1 MGQSE
6 FIPRLESLRGVAAVL
21 VAVYHCGIM
30 FLQYPASGTS
40 RFYFAFA
47 NGLGCVVVF
56 FVISGFV
63 LARSLDKAGSISF
76 ASFVRQRAFR
86 LLPASIAAVG
96 LLAFLHERFGFYV
109 GFEGSFTPLNILLNM
124 LLIKSDINGV
134 MWSLTVEIAATPLIF
149 MSVRAYRKHG
159 RAPLLAMMAILF
171 GLSFVG
177 QYRDLIGANLAPLYA
192 FLAGILVH
200 FEGPKIARSI
210 SPRTSIWIPVVGIA
224 LFLAAGMLKQ
234 DAGLM
239 ILMDCVGGALL
250 VLAISQW
257 PHQRIMKPL
266 DWPPVRFYGRI
277 SYSFYLLHM
286 LTVVPT
292 LTLGARLFEHLPSWT
307 TAISLSVLTILAAS
321 VPALAFYKL
330 IEIPGINLGRRLAG
344 LNGLRG
350 RAIAQ

>member
-1 MGQSE
+1 MGQSN

-21 VAVYHCGIM
+21 VAFYHCGVM
-30 FLQYPASGTS
+30 HLQYPASGSS
-40 RFYFAFA
+40 RLYFAFA

-76 ASFVRQRAFR
+76 VSFARHRAFR
-86 LLPASIAAVG
+86 LLPASIAVIA
-96 LLAFLHERFGFYV
+96 LLTLLHESFGFYV
-109 GFEGSFTPLNILLNM
+109 GFEGSFAPLNVLLNM

-134 MWSLTVEIAATPLIF
+134 MWSLTVELAATPLIF
-149 MSVRAYRKHG
+149 ISVQTYRKRG
-159 RAPLLAMMAILF
+159 RTPLLAIAAVLF

-210 SPRTSIWIPVVGIA
+210 SLRTSMWIPVLGIA
-224 LFLAAGMLKQ
+224 LFLVAGMLKQ

-239 ILMDCVGGALL
+239 ILMDCIGGALL

-257 PHQRIMKPL
+257 PHQSMMKPL
-266 DWPPVRFYGRI
+266 DWPLVRFYGRI

-286 LTVVPT
+286 LTVAPAIA
-292 LTLGARLFEHLPSWT
+292 LGARWFEHLNPWAAAMT
-307 TAISLSVLTILAAS
+307 LSVLTTLAAA
-321 VPALAFYKL
+321 VPALACYKL
-330 IEIPGINLGRRLAG
+330 IEVPGINLGRRLAG
-344 LNGLRG
+344 LNGLRN
-350 RAIAQ
+350 RAVAQ

>member
-1 MGQSE
+1 MGQRD

-21 VAVYHCGIM
+21 VAFYHCGVM
-30 FLQYPASGTS
+30 YLQYPASGFS
-40 RFYFAFA
+40 RLYFAFA

-63 LARSLDKAGSISF
+63 LARSLDRAGSNSFVSF
-76 ASFVRQRAFR
+76 ASHRAFR
-86 LLPASIAAVG
+86 LLPASVAAVG
-96 LLAFLHERFGFYV
+96 LLTFLHARYGFYV
-109 GFEGSFTPLNILLNM
+109 GFEGSFAPLNVLLNM

-149 MSVRAYRKHG
+149 MSVRAYRKRG
-159 RAPLLAMMAILF
+159 RTPLLALAAVLF

-192 FLAGILVH
+192 FLAGVLVH
-200 FEGPKIARSI
+200 FEGPKIARSV
-210 SPRTSIWIPVVGIA
+210 SPRASTWMPVLGTA

-239 ILMDCVGGALL
+239 ILMDCIGGALL
-250 VLAISQW
+250 VLTISQW
-257 PHQRIMKPL
+257 PLQVMMKPL
-266 DWPPVRFYGRI
+266 DWPLVRFYGRI

-286 LTVVPT
+286 LTVAPAIA
-292 LTLGARLFEHLPSWT
+292 LGARWFEHLDPGT
-307 TAISLSVLTILAAS
+307 TALTLSALTTLAAA

-344 LNGLRG
+344 LNGLRSP
-350 RAIAQ
+350 AIAQ

>member
-1 MGQSE
+1 MGQSN

-21 VAVYHCGIM
+21 VAVYHCGVM
-30 FLQYPASGTS
+30 YLQYPASGSS
-40 RFYFAFA
+40 RLYFAFA

-63 LARSLDKAGSISF
+63 LARSLDRADSISF
-76 ASFVRQRAFR
+76 VSFARNRAFR
-86 LLPASIAAVG
+86 LLPASIAIVG
-96 LLAFLHERFGFYV
+96 LLTFLHERFGFYV
-109 GFEGSFTPLNILLNM
+109 GFEASFAPINVLLNM

-159 RAPLLAMMAILF
+159 RTPLLAVAAVLF

-200 FEGPKIARSI
+200 FEGPKIARSV
-210 SPRTSIWIPVVGIA
+210 SPRTSIWIPVLGIA
-224 LFLAAGMLKQ
+224 LFLVAGMLKQ

-239 ILMDCVGGALL
+239 ILMDCIGGALL

-257 PHQRIMKPL
+257 PYQRMMKPL

-286 LTVVPT
+286 LTVAPAIA
-292 LTLGARLFEHLPSWT
+292 LGARLFEDLNPWT
-307 TAISLSVLTILAAS
+307 TAMTLSMLTILAAA
-321 VPALAFYKL
+321 VPALACYKL
-330 IEIPGINLGRRLAG
+330 IEIPGMNLGRRLVG
-344 LNGLRG
+344 LNGLRN